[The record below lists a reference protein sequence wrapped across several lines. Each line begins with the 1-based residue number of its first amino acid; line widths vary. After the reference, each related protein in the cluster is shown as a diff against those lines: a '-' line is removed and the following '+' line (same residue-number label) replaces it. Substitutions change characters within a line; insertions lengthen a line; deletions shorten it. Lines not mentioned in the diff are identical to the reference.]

1 MKRIATI
8 SSVLLVVLGFVVLPA
23 LAFTPP
29 KITLERI
36 DVASIQP
43 FFIKPRIEYKDE
55 KDPGK
60 EMGHGYTA
68 TMSLAYVLKIH
79 NPNKEPVMLDELT
92 FTANFDG
99 FEVNMVNVDD
109 DSWIPG
115 GKSNFVRLVT
125 VNEAMPT
132 IANLMVSAPN
142 VEKMTEMKTNAGAL
156 VSKWWKDVPDFSF
169 PITITNGSA
178 VFKDEKGKEVRVT
191 FKGDWG
197 EKTAAPAEKTEPEKK
212 EPEKK

>member
-1 MKRIATI
+1 
-8 SSVLLVVLGFVVLPA
+8 
-23 LAFTPP
+23 
-29 KITLERI
+29 
-36 DVASIQP
+36 
-43 FFIKPRIEYKDE
+43 
-55 KDPGK
+55 
-60 EMGHGYTA
+60 
-68 TMSLAYVLKIH
+68 
-79 NPNKEPVMLDELT
+79 
-92 FTANFDG
+92 
-99 FEVNMVNVDD
+99 
-109 DSWIPG
+109 
-115 GKSNFVRLVT
+115 
-125 VNEAMPT
+125 MPT